1 MQREQLMSK
10 FEGQERRQAD
20 MVKDYERKLEVQEK
34 KHILEEDR

>member
-1 MQREQLMSK
+1 MSK
-10 FEGQERRQAD
+10 FEGQERRQAE